1 MMMKGG
7 NEVLARPLMM
17 HTLETV
23 KRKQFEKYHAASA
36 EEPATIKHNPYAIFH
51 QALKKLSLDGL
62 VIELM
67 IPQCREEQHWQML
80 MPEKLS
86 HELLEAFHNQ
96 DPVIKKKHDMHK
108 MAEAS
113 RALAHYHW

>member
-1 MMMKGG
+1 
-7 NEVLARPLMM
+7 
-17 HTLETV
+17 
-23 KRKQFEKYHAASA
+23 
-36 EEPATIKHNPYAIFH
+36 
-51 QALKKLSLDGL
+51 
-62 VIELM
+62 
-67 IPQCREEQHWQML
+67 ML

-86 HELLEAFHNQ
+86 YELLEAFHNQ